1 MLKYF
6 LLFVLS
12 LLPLSATAESGM
24 PVELQQFEGFSDIL
38 PLDEFGQERGTKRV
52 ARQQD
57 IIPFIKSSIPETATY
72 NLMNAEQ
79 IFCYHIA
86 KRPKDYTGY
95 TIDGMAVSGFCGEL
109 NTSTAATAYEALF
122 TQSPNILTKVADCR
136 IEPRIMLRFAR
147 GVDYTDVLLSSP
159 CPSFT
164 IFYAGRYKSFNIK
177 QGIIDDIIKQLENTN
192 EAFNSPTL
200 LKQTVANGKPAT
212 LSEEEMLAKKQKEN
226 APIMNWKQK
235 QDSAAQTEEPEA
247 AADKPKAGWG
257 IKSWRQK

>member
-1 MLKYF
+1 MLRYF
-6 LLFVLS
+6 FLFVLS
-12 LLPLSATAESGM
+12 LMPLSAVAESDM
-24 PVELQQFEGFSDIL
+24 PIELQQFEGFSDIL
-38 PLDEFGQERGTKRV
+38 PLDEFGNERGTKRV

-95 TIDGMAVSGFCGEL
+95 TIDGMAVTGYCGEL
-109 NTSTAATAYEALF
+109 DTGTSATAYEALF
-122 TQSPNILTKVADCR
+122 AQSPNILTKVADCR

-164 IFYAGRYKSFNIK
+164 IFYAGKYKSFNIK
-177 QGIIDDIIKQLENTN
+177 QGVIDEIIKQLENTKEN
-192 EAFNSPTL
+192 FNSPTL
-200 LKQTVANGKPAT
+200 LKQTVANGKAAT
-212 LSEEEMLAKKQKEN
+212 LSEEELLAKKQKEN

-235 QDSAAQTEEPEA
+235 QENDTEEETA
-247 AADKPKAGWG
+247 EQKKPTTGWG
-257 IKSWRQK
+257 VKSWRQK

>member
-1 MLKYF
+1 
-6 LLFVLS
+6 
-12 LLPLSATAESGM
+12 M

-212 LSEEEMLAKKQKEN
+212 LSEEEMMAKKQKEN

>member
-1 MLKYF
+1 MLKFF

-12 LLPLSATAESGM
+12 LMPITATAESDM
-24 PVELQQFEGFSDIL
+24 PIELQQFEGFSDIL
-38 PLDEFGQERGTKRV
+38 PLDEFGNERGTKRV

-57 IIPFIKSSIPETATY
+57 VIPFIKSSIPETATY

-79 IFCYHIA
+79 IFCYNIA

-95 TIDGMAVSGFCGEL
+95 TIDGMAVTGFCGEL
-109 NTSTAATAYEALF
+109 DTGAAATAYEALF

-136 IEPRIMLRFAR
+136 IEPRVMLRFAR

-177 QGIIDDIIKQLENTN
+177 QGVIDEIIKQLEAKN
-192 EAFNSPTL
+192 EPFNSPTL
-200 LKQTVANGKPAT
+200 LKQTVANGKAAT
-212 LSEEEMLAKKQKEN
+212 LSEEELLAKKQKEN

-235 QDSAAQTEEPEA
+235 QETSPKEETTEPK
-247 AADKPKAGWG
+247 KPATGWG
-257 IKSWRQK
+257 VKSWRQK